1 MKARGG
7 LAFLVCALAALALPA
22 TVAAKPGYYVVEPGI
37 FNTIDLRG
45 SHGYSIHVF
54 GVGRNQVWILA
65 EKEDASANYLG
76 RGRVTERSIE
86 GRFGSLGR
94 ISVRLQPG
102 SHSEVEEEQAGCKG
116 KPAERREGRFTGV
129 IRFRGELG
137 FTEVRVE
144 SARGTAYRSFR
155 QVCKRRS
162 SEGEPRYKQPPATS
176 LSAVSSRYPRAP
188 WFSVFKQEPPRK
200 PAFAFLEAQYT
211 TRTIERRPGLD
222 VIREASATA
231 APETFA
237 ASPLGANPVTATVA
251 PPAPFTGTAS
261 YEKQPSGVAAWSG
274 DLAVE
279 LPGLGVVPLADSSYH
294 AELCHSLACACPIG
308 ECFFVSVRVVQ
319 ARAQRLRR
327 LAARVR
333 P

>member
-7 LAFLVCALAALALPA
+7 LAILVCALAAMALPA
-22 TVAAKPGYYVVEPGI
+22 AAAAKPGYYVSKPAI

-54 GVGRNQVWILA
+54 GVSRSQVWILA
-65 EKEDASANYLG
+65 EKEDASADYLG

-102 SHSEVEEEQAGCKG
+102 SHSEVEAGQVGCKG
-116 KPAERREGRFTGV
+116 KPAVRREGRFTGV

-155 QVCKRRS
+155 QVCKRRTS
-162 SEGEPRYKQPPATS
+162 KGEPRYKQPPATS

-188 WFSVFKQEPPRK
+188 WFSVFKQEPARK
-200 PAFAFLEAQYT
+200 PAFAFLDAQYT

-237 ASPLGANPVTATVA
+237 VSPLGANPATATVA

-261 YEKQPSGVAAWSG
+261 YEKQPGGAVAWSG
-274 DLAVE
+274 DLAIE
-279 LPGLGVVPLADSSYH
+279 LPGRGVVPLADPTYH
-294 AELCHSLACACPIG
+294 AELCRSSACACPIG
-308 ECFFVSVRVVQ
+308 ACFFISLGMVEG
-319 ARAQRLRR
+319 RAERLRR